1 MRREELEKLLGGY
14 ATGTLT
20 AQERTLLFEAALADQ
35 ALFNALADEQTLKEL
50 LDNPHARRRLLT
62 ALRAQASRPSLLSR
76 LREWLQPPAIR
87 AVAGGLA
94 VAVLAVTTVTR
105 LLDIVPPP
113 SGVTEDSYQPESAPG
128 RARFE
133 DKLMA
138 RKKDLAP
145 KKAERQEPMVA
156 LEKTVREADMKQNED
171 AERPAAA
178 PAPQPDTKLSE
189 RPSVEAAPEAKT
201 APAAKAEMSAAQSPA
216 TAAAGAPVPSQQL
229 TARAE
234 AERPAEIGSAR
245 DLFYGTGAR
254 RKDKETADRPA
265 EGLGSARD
273 ETRKPVPS
281 EMAKEKVAPSLPDER
296 IAGFGG
302 LARPAIQ
309 RLGLRYGM
317 VPREEGPALV
327 VEVNQ
332 RGYLYAAARDVT
344 GATTLV
350 YPTLSA
356 NPQAALAE
364 PGPRYFIPLLGALP
378 ATRLTL
384 ILSRTPLTD
393 PAAFAASK
401 PSEKKDALLRQETT
415 EPPLEG
421 VGGPTVYVVE
431 TAPASASSLS
441 VEIVVPAR

>member
-35 ALFNALADEQTLKEL
+35 ALFNALAGEQVLKEL

-62 ALRAQASRPSLLSR
+62 ALRAQASRPSVLHR

-113 SGVTEDSYQPESAPG
+113 SEVTEDSYQTKSV
-128 RARFE
+128 
-133 DKLMA
+133 DKVTA
-138 RKKDLAP
+138 GKKEATP
-145 KKAERQEPMVA
+145 KKTERQEPMVA
-156 LEKTVREADMKQNED
+156 LEKAVREADVKQNKD
-171 AERPAAA
+171 AERRASAT
-178 PAPQPDTKLSE
+178 APQPDTKFSE
-189 RPSVEAAPEAKT
+189 RPSVTAAPEAKT
-201 APAAKAEMSAAQSPA
+201 APGVRADAPAEAPPSAGQPPA
-216 TAAAGAPVPSQQL
+216 TTATGTPVPSQQL
-229 TARAE
+229 MARAE
-234 AERPAEIGSAR
+234 AERPAEVGAAR

-254 RKDKETADRPA
+254 RKGKEVADRPA
-265 EGLGSARD
+265 EESGSARD
-273 ETRKPVPS
+273 ETRKS
-281 EMAKEKVAPSLPDER
+281 APSLPDER
-296 IAGFGG
+296 IAAFGG

-309 RLGLRYGM
+309 RLGLRYGIA
-317 VPREEGPALV
+317 PREEGPALV

-332 RGYLYAAARDVT
+332 RGYLYAAARGVT

-350 YPTLSA
+350 YPVFSA
-356 NPQAALAE
+356 DPQAALVE
-364 PGPRYFIPLLGALP
+364 PGLRYFIPPLGALP
-378 ATRLTL
+378 AARLTL
-384 ILSRTPLTD
+384 VLSRTPLAD
-393 PAAFAASK
+393 PTALAALK

-431 TAPASASSLS
+431 AVPALASSLS
-441 VEIVVPAR
+441 VEIIVPAR